1 MNLKSTIQS
10 YEDLISLEMFVE
22 NKEITL
28 ENLFNEIKG
37 GGIKAQD
44 NFSKRFTKLLKDSLK
59 GDEKFGKIEL

>member
-28 ENLFNEIKG
+28 ENFETILVDYQITDTE
-37 GGIKAQD
+37 
-44 NFSKRFTKLLKDSLK
+44 LKCCLT
-59 GDEKFGKIEL
+59 DEKGKCGQIHLIG

>member
-28 ENLFNEIKG
+28 ENFETILVDYQITDTE
-37 GGIKAQD
+37 
-44 NFSKRFTKLLKDSLK
+44 LKC
-59 GDEKFGKIEL
+59 